1 MSYQYDNQYGNYLDN
16 FDESDDFERHI
27 NDTEQQQP
35 LTEETGQ
42 RVLELV
48 QQLLSKN
55 TTQEANNTTQ
65 TANNLCET
73 RCKKPRHR
81 INGQDRII
89 TNISNKHIDTALST
103 FFQINQDEIP
113 NVRNDLTIHLMRVVR
128 AYIEERLQQRD
139 LPATTPWRKLPRGI
153 LYRAIEKYE
162 QKAEQVLQLHVSLY
176 EGSWIAHRCL
186 RTGWNNLISPKRCQ
200 EQ

>member
-42 RVLELV
+42 QVLELV

-65 TANNLCET
+65 TVNNLCET
-73 RCKKPRHR
+73 RYKKPRHR

-113 NVRNDLTIHLMRVVR
+113 NLFEHTLKNVYNNGICQQPLLGENYQEEF
-128 AYIEERLQQRD
+128 YIGQLRSMN
-139 LPATTPWRKLPRGI
+139 RKLNKYCSYMCHYVKDRG
-153 LYRAIEKYE
+153 L
-162 QKAEQVLQLHVSLY
+162 
-176 EGSWIAHRCL
+176 
-186 RTGWNNLISPKRCQ
+186 LIVVYALDGTT
-200 EQ
+200 